1 MEFHER
7 RFPTSVNQTEG
18 MHTESFHKAKRTR
31 YRTIGHDPH
40 RHMNALWRERNEIP
54 KIVMGGLC
62 LRESAVR
69 FRFGGM
75 DEVGKLNCVLNKKD
89 GHIIAHD
96 VPVAFLRVQLY
107 CEAAHIAGK
116 ISRAFVAGYRREA
129 YERRDLLTRT
139 LEQV

>member
-7 RFPTSVNQTEG
+7 RFPASVNQTEG
-18 MHTESFHKAKRTR
+18 MHTESFHKAKRAR

-54 KIVMGGLC
+54 KIVMGGLPA
-62 LRESAVR
+62 RESAVG
-69 FRFGGM
+69 FCFGGM
-75 DEVGKLNCVLNKKD
+75 NEVGKPNCVLYEKD

-116 ISRAFVAGYRREA
+116 ISRAFVAGHRGEPNEGRNSLA
-129 YERRDLLTRT
+129 
-139 LEQV
+139 